1 LKSVLLAIIA
11 VLVSTVAL
19 AAGGPSIDM
28 SSSAI
33 ERGQNVF
40 VSNCNACHGLK
51 YYRDRDHMSGYAPLM
66 DAATA
71 EMSFG
76 AAPPD
81 LSLITS
87 ARGKSTHGAEYV
99 YEFLTSYYTDAD
111 GRVKNRAFAEETQT
125 EGVTAMPQ
133 PFSADDPELEE
144 KAHDVAAFL
153 YTVSDPSE
161 PERHSLGKYVLVYM
175 VIMTALLYALNK
187 LTWKKVNKK
196 LER

>member
-1 LKSVLLAIIA
+1 MKSVFFTMIA
-11 VLVSTVAL
+11 VLLSTAAL
-19 AAGGPSIDM
+19 AAEGLSIDI
-28 SSSAI
+28 SSSAV
-33 ERGQNVF
+33 ERGRNVF

-51 YYRDRDHMSGYAPLM
+51 YYRDRDHMNGYAPLM
-66 DAATA
+66 DAVTA
-71 EMSFG
+71 EATFG

-87 ARGKSTHGAEYV
+87 ARGKSTKGAEYV

-125 EGVTAMPQ
+125 EGVTAMPL
-133 PFSADDPELEE
+133 PFLADDPELEA

-161 PERHSLGKYVLVYM
+161 TERRSLGKYVMGYM